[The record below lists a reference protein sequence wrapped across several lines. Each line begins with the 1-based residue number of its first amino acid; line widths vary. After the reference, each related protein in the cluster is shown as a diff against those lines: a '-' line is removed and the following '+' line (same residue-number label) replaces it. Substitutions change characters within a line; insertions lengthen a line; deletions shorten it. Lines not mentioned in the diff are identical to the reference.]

1 VAQSPNLASP
11 TASANLSDDVQILAV
26 ERRGVEGE
34 ACRLPP
40 RWPVPIVTDG
50 FAVDEPG
57 PLPDESVHVG
67 RVYTSLIACQQ
78 GASEE

>member
-1 VAQSPNLASP
+1 
-11 TASANLSDDVQILAV
+11 
-26 ERRGVEGE
+26 
-34 ACRLPP
+34 
-40 RWPVPIVTDG
+40 VTDG

-67 RVYTSLIACQQ
+67 RVYTSLIARQQ